1 MSSPSFA
8 DERPVPGAFELALR
22 RLNAAGRRNATTIL
36 VGLAL
41 AALVI
46 PPIFTVVYSSFIS
59 GNDVWHGTRTFA
71 HYRDVFSQGTS
82 LTAIKNTFIFAAGS
96 ALLAVAI
103 AAVVAFFV
111 ERTNAPLRRFV
122 YFTVIVALGVPIL
135 VETMGWTL
143 LLGPNN
149 GLVNTWIRDI
159 WGFGARQINIYS
171 MFWMIFIQSTITFP
185 AVFLLIAP
193 AFRLADPSLE
203 QAASVS
209 GASQLRVLR
218 TVTFPLVRPSLLA
231 ALLLSFIVGIESFEV
246 PALLGTP
253 SHITVLSTA
262 IYREISNAVE
272 PDFGAAAVYAT
283 LLMLL
288 TIIGL
293 YLYQR
298 ATARAHRFVTV
309 TGKGFRPQRIELG
322 RFRWVT
328 ALVTLLVP
336 LLILAPI
343 LILLWASF
351 FHYYAP
357 PSRQQLKLMTLSN
370 YRDVLHT
377 PAFTDALKNTFVLGI
392 GAALLVMLFGLV
404 AAWGVLRRPSG
415 LSRSVDYLGSLP
427 LVVPGVVLSLAIVRV
442 FINFPIG
449 IYDTTWIILIALLV
463 HYLPW
468 GLRFNH
474 AGLITQ
480 HRELEEAADVSG
492 ANRFAVFHR
501 IVVPL
506 LRPTLVAGGLFV
518 FMATLRQLSL
528 VIFLAG
534 PNLNVVSSWIWAIWN
549 NANLAQASAAAV
561 IVTVPVL
568 LVAFVFY
575 KVTGA
580 GESAT
585 FGAR

>member
-1 MSSPSFA
+1 VSSPAYVDYAS
-8 DERPVPGAFELALR
+8 DPGAVELALR
-22 RLNAAGRRNATTIL
+22 RLNAAARRNATTIF

-41 AALVI
+41 AALVV
-46 PPIFTVVYSSFIS
+46 PPIFTVVWSSFVS
-59 GNDVWHGTRTFA
+59 GNEVWHGTRTVA

-82 LTAIKNTFIFAAGS
+82 LEAIKNTFIFAAGS

-143 LLGPNN
+143 ILGPNN
-149 GLVNTWIRDI
+149 GLINTWIRDI
-159 WGFGARQINIYS
+159 WGFGAAQINIYS

-185 AVFLLIAP
+185 AVFLLVAP

-203 QAASVS
+203 QAAAVS
-209 GASQLRVLR
+209 GASQLRILR

-288 TIIGL
+288 TIVGL

-309 TGKGFRPQRIELG
+309 TGKGFRPETIQLG
-322 RFRWVT
+322 RFRWLT
-328 ALVTLLVP
+328 ALITLLVP

-343 LILLWASF
+343 LMLFWASF

-357 PSRQQLKLMTLSN
+357 PSRAQLKLMTLSN
-370 YRDVLHT
+370 YHDVLHT
-377 PAFTDALKNTFVLGI
+377 PAFTDALKNTFILGI
-392 GAALLVMLFGLV
+392 GAALLVMAFGLV
-404 AAWGVLRRPSG
+404 AAWGVLRRPST
-415 LSRSVDYLGSLP
+415 LSKSVDYLGSLP

-442 FINFPIG
+442 FIHFPIG

-492 ANRFAVFHR
+492 ANRLRVFLR

-506 LRPTLVAGGLFV
+506 MRPTLIAGGLFV
-518 FMATLRQLSL
+518 FMATLRQLAL

-549 NANLAQASAAAV
+549 NANLAQASSAAV
-561 IVTVPVL
+561 IVTIPVL
-568 LVAFVFY
+568 IVATVFY
-575 KVTGA
+575 KLTGA

>member
-1 MSSPSFA
+1 MSSIANSTLPPG
-8 DERPVPGAFELALR
+8 PVELLAR
-22 RLNAAGRRNATTIL
+22 RAQAAARRNGTTIV

-41 AALVI
+41 AALVV
-46 PPIFTVVYSSFIS
+46 PPIFTVVYSSFVS
-59 GNDVWHGTRTFA
+59 GSDVWHGTRTVS
-71 HYRDVFSQGTS
+71 HYRHVFGQGTS
-82 LTAIKNTFIFAAGS
+82 LEAIKNTFIFAAGS

-103 AAVVAFFV
+103 ASIVAFFV

-135 VETMGWTL
+135 VETMGWVL

-149 GLVNTWIRDI
+149 GLINSWIRDI
-159 WGFGARQINIYS
+159 FGFNAAQINIYS
-171 MFWMIFIQSTITFP
+171 MFWMVFIQATITFP
-185 AVFLLIAP
+185 AVFLLVAP

-203 QAASVS
+203 QAAAVS
-209 GASQLRVLR
+209 GASQVRILR
-218 TVTFPLVRPSLLA
+218 TVTFPLVRPSLVA

-253 SHITVLSTA
+253 SHIKVLSTA
-262 IYREISNAVE
+262 IYFEISNAVE

-283 LLMLL
+283 LLMVL
-288 TIIGL
+288 TIVGL
-293 YLYQR
+293 WAYQR

-309 TGKGFRPQRIELG
+309 TGKGFRPQTIQLG
-322 RFRWVT
+322 KYRWLT
-328 ALVTLLVP
+328 ALITVLVP

-343 LILLWASF
+343 LILFWASF
-351 FHYYAP
+351 LQYYAP
-357 PSRQQLKLMTLSN
+357 PSRGELKFMSLSN
-370 YRDVLHT
+370 YHAVLHA
-377 PAFTDALKNTFVLGI
+377 PGFTDALKNTFILGA
-392 GAALLVMLFGLV
+392 GAAVLVMGLGLV
-404 AAWGVLRRPSG
+404 AAWGVLRRPSS
-415 LSRSVDYLGSLP
+415 LSRGVDYLGSLP
-427 LVVPGVVLSLAIVRV
+427 LVVPGVVLSLAVVRV

-449 IYDTTWIILIALLV
+449 IYDTTWIILLALV
-463 HYLPW
+463 IHYLPW

-492 ANRFAVFHR
+492 ANRLAVFLR

-506 LRPTLVAGGLFV
+506 MRPTLVAGGLFV
-518 FMATLRQLSL
+518 FMATLRQLAL

-549 NANLAQASAAAV
+549 NANLAQASTAAM

-568 LVAFVFY
+568 IVAAIFY

-585 FGAR
+585 FGGR